1 MTSTA
6 GRTGAPERLE
16 DRIAQA
22 VTGCP
27 GIASLA
33 GGLHLGRGPAGVA
46 VRDTGVEITV
56 VARYGRPI
64 PEIADEVRAAVGPLV
79 PGVPVDVR
87 VDDIA
92 TAGDEDAPSRST
104 GEGDGNG

>member
-1 MTSTA
+1 M
-6 GRTGAPERLE
+6 
-16 DRIAQA
+16 AQA

-87 VDDIA
+87 VNDIA
-92 TAGDEDAPSRST
+92 TPGDAAGDEDAPSRST